1 MVAGSGAVGK
11 DLAQASVPAL
21 MVGGQTLLFHG

>member
-1 MVAGSGAVGK
+1 MVVGSGAVGE

-21 MVGGQTLLFHG
+21 TVGRQTLLFLG